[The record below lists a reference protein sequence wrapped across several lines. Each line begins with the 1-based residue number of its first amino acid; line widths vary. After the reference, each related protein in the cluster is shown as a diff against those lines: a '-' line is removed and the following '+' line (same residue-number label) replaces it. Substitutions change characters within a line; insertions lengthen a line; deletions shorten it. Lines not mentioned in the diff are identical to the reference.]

1 MPKDRPSGG
10 AGLPNLFPAWT
21 DRAQL
26 KYMNPA
32 VKRVARYLP
41 TFAIVKHRGR
51 KSGRDYETVVNAY
64 RKGDRLAI
72 LLGHGE
78 TDWVKNVVAAGE
90 AEVNL
95 LGKDLRITNTRVL
108 PVAGGPPSLAVVC
121 HRGAA
126 AVAAQL
132 AERRREGHRRGS
144 PRQSGERPSLS
155 LLGGRTPP
163 DLGLAVVGSV
173 WRRSGSG
180 S

>member
-1 MPKDRPSGG
+1 MMPKDRPSGG

-51 KSGRDYETVVNAY
+51 KSGKGYETVVNAY

-108 PVAGGPPSLAVVC
+108 PV
-121 HRGAA
+121 GAQTQGLPWIA
-126 AVAAQL
+126 RLGSRRVGVLVA
-132 AERRREGHRRGS
+132 
-144 PRQSGERPSLS
+144 
-155 LLGGRTPP
+155 
-163 DLGLAVVGSV
+163 DVG
-173 WRRSGSG
+173 
-180 S
+180 